1 MKSKELS
8 GRGGMKLVKSYER
21 VYELEISTMLL
32 KISFYYDGE
41 KLKVRELSYIK
52 KVYYI
57 L

>member
-32 KISFYYDGE
+32 KISITTE
-41 KLKVRELSYIK
+41 KNLKYMN
-52 KVYYI
+52 
-57 L
+57 